1 MLTARIHAF
10 EESSHGTLQSSL
22 GSLMHDRTGSV
33 ADYGN
38 LTEAK

>member
-22 GSLMHDRTGSV
+22 GSLMHDRPEVLLTTG
-33 ADYGN
+33 
-38 LTEAK
+38 T